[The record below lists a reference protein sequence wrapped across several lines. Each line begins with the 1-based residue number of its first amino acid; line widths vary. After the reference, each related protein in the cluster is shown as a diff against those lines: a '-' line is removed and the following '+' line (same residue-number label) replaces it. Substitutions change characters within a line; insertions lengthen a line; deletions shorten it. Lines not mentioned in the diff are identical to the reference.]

1 MRDNLKNKIKSA
13 FFVTPH
19 RFIFA
24 KKLSSFSEGSTR
36 RTLSHFFWGGD
47 IFLSAGMGKVKSI
60 GTFTPNI
67 FICCQRVGRV
77 APKLASLYFAFYADV
92 T

>member
-1 MRDNLKNKIKSA
+1 MKVCKKIIL
-13 FFVTPH
+13 FVKM
-19 RFIFA
+19 FV
-24 KKLSSFSEGSTR
+24 
-36 RTLSHFFWGGD
+36 
-47 IFLSAGMGKVKSI
+47 GMGKVKSI

-77 APKLASLYFAFYADV
+77 APKLASLYFAFHADV